1 LKRLKIIWI
10 LFGVVLIIATGF
22 YREFFF
28 VNINEQMRYLW
39 YGNEESMMSDAL
51 SLLDS
56 LDYWTLYYLKWAMTV
71 VFSGIF
77 LIESA
82 LFTKLILGKTLW
94 KELIFM
100 YTILLIVSGLVL
112 AGYALFDEHETGYL
126 ISRYFMGIAQSPI
139 PLMILLPAI
148 GLRNRLG
155 VSQ

>member
-1 LKRLKIIWI
+1 
-10 LFGVVLIIATGF
+10 VIIATGF

>member
-1 LKRLKIIWI
+1 M
-10 LFGVVLIIATGF
+10 IIATGF

-71 VFSGIF
+71 FFSGIF

-82 LFTKLILGKTLW
+82 LFTKLVLGKTLW

>member
-1 LKRLKIIWI
+1 M
-10 LFGVVLIIATGF
+10 IIATGF

-56 LDYWTLYYLKWAMTV
+56 IDYWTLYYLKWAMTV

>member
-1 LKRLKIIWI
+1 M
-10 LFGVVLIIATGF
+10 IIATGF

>member
-1 LKRLKIIWI
+1 M
-10 LFGVVLIIATGF
+10 IIATGF

-126 ISRYFMGIAQSPI
+126 IRRYFMGIAQSPI

>member
-1 LKRLKIIWI
+1 
-10 LFGVVLIIATGF
+10 VIIATGF

-56 LDYWTLYYLKWAMTV
+56 IDYWTLYYLKWAMTV

>member
-1 LKRLKIIWI
+1 
-10 LFGVVLIIATGF
+10 LIIATGF

>member
-1 LKRLKIIWI
+1 
-10 LFGVVLIIATGF
+10 
-22 YREFFF
+22 
-28 VNINEQMRYLW
+28 MRYLW

-56 LDYWTLYYLKWAMTV
+56 IDYWTLYYLKWAMTV